1 MSSERLGGSLESSLV
16 VKYEDPV
23 AIATIA
29 PTKKNQQ
36 WEWKALACDVEREG
50 ICDDTFAHTDETEE
64 ILNATVG
71 PKIWESEGK
80 IWRQMISRTRAT
92 RLDAVN
98 LQHNLDALLKDRQA
112 LNHGL
117 CPVRRQ
123 LYSHCFDEIIR
134 QVTIDNPDRGLL
146 LLRLRDEIQMT
157 LGAYHTLYE
166 SAVAHGRHSADTGY
180 YEKLE
185 LMSQIEE
192 LEGKTEVARQR
203 VRELRLEVEHTRR
216 RLKERREMDGKR
228 FAEEVQFI
236 KRANQQLKQE
246 TESLLDYGKRPSLM
260 LQ

>member
-1 MSSERLGGSLESSLV
+1 MSVERLGGSLESSLL
-16 VKYEDPV
+16 VKYEEPIV
-23 AIATIA
+23 VATIA
-29 PTKKNQQ
+29 IPKKHQQ
-36 WEWKALACDVEREG
+36 LEWEETGTNADREA
-50 ICDDTFAHTDETEE
+50 ICEDTFAHTDETEE
-64 ILNATVG
+64 ILNATVS
-71 PKIWESEGK
+71 PKIWEADGK
-80 IWRQMISRTRAT
+80 IWRQTISRARGT

-98 LQHNLDALLKDRQA
+98 LQHNLDEVLKDRQA

-180 YEKLE
+180 YERME
-185 LMSQIEE
+185 LMSQIDQ
-192 LEGKTEVARQR
+192 LESNTEITRQR
-203 VRELRLEVEHTRR
+203 VRELRLEVDHTRR
-216 RLKERREMDGKR
+216 RLREKREMDGKR

-246 TESLLDYGKRPSLM
+246 TESLIDYAKRPSLIM
-260 LQ
+260 Q